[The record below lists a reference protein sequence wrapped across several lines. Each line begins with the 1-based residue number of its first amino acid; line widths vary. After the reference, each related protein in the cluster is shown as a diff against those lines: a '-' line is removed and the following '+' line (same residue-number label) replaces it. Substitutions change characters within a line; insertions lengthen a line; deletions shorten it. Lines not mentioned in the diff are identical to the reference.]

1 MLRLLKRKAR
11 ILVLDDDPSMQRLV
25 STILRRQG
33 YRVEIVSGGSQA
45 IERIAEKAYDALL
58 LDVMTPTEGA
68 TTVIR
73 YLREMQPAMLRRVI
87 LVTASPDSILRTV
100 AADAFAVVHKPF
112 TPAELTGAV
121 ERLLAS

>member
-11 ILVLDDDPSMQRLV
+11 LLVLDDDPSMQRLV
-25 STILRRQG
+25 STILRRQ
-33 YRVEIVSGGSQA
+33 YRVEIVSDGSQA
-45 IERIAEKAYDALL
+45 IERIAAKAYDALL

-73 YLREMQPAMLRRVI
+73 YLREMKPEMLRRVI
-87 LVTASPDSILRTV
+87 LVTASPESILRTV